1 MFGACRWLNEPKE
14 WQASGGRLTV
24 TTDEATDFWRQTLY
38 GFTRDTGHFYGQKV
52 DGGFSAQ
59 LCIRAKFTHQYD
71 QAGLMIRIDE
81 SRWVK
86 AGIEFCDGRP
96 CLGSVL
102 TEGASDWATGAFTG
116 DPSQFWIRA
125 TVSQGVLRLQASA
138 DGKTW
143 PLLRLCPFPVANRYS
158 VGAMCCTPQRAG
170 LRVEFGDFA
179 VSAPLGKDLHDLT

>member
-1 MFGACRWLNEPKE
+1 MFGGCRWLNEPKR
-14 WQASGGRLTV
+14 WQVSGGRLTV

-38 GFTRDTGHFYGQKV
+38 GFTRDTGHFYGQEV

>member
-1 MFGACRWLNEPKE
+1 MFGGCRWLNEPKR
-14 WQASGGRLTV
+14 WQVSGGRLTV

-38 GFTRDTGHFYGQKV
+38 GFTRDTGHFYGQEV

-59 LCIRAKFTHQYD
+59 LCTRANFTHQYD
-71 QAGLMIRIDE
+71 QAGLMIRVDE

>member
-1 MFGACRWLNEPKE
+1 MFAACRWLNEPRD
-14 WQASGGRLTV
+14 WLVSGGRLTV
-24 TTDEATDFWRQTLY
+24 TTDEGTDFWRQTHY
-38 GFTRDTGHFYGQKV
+38 GFTRDTGHFYGREV

-59 LCIRAKFTHQYD
+59 LSIRASFTHQYD
-71 QAGLMIRIDE
+71 QAGLMIRVDE

-102 TEGASDWATGAFTG
+102 TAGGSDWATGAYTG
-116 DPSQFWIRA
+116 DPSLFWMRA

-179 VSAPLGKDLHDLT
+179 VTAPLGKDLHDLT

>member
-38 GFTRDTGHFYGQKV
+38 GFTRDTGHFYGQEV